1 MSEQTWRRMAI
12 LRMSCMPTTEV
23 SGTVILC
30 MKRLGIDKFY
40 DLESYEIGEGQAVN
54 WGMKDIPFFE
64 QSVELMK
71 EMPQPFYSRLITLTN
86 HHPFDLDEEDMLIP
100 AYDFKFEYVE

>member
-1 MSEQTWRRMAI
+1 MAI
-12 LRMSCMPTTEV
+12 SQMSCMQIIEV
-23 SGTVILC
+23 SGTVISC
-30 MKRLGIDKFY
+30 MMRLGIDKFY
-40 DLESYEIGEGQAVN
+40 DVESYEVGEGEAVN

-64 QSVELMK
+64 QSVEFMK

-100 AYDFKFEYVE
+100 EYTFKFKYVK